1 MQLEQI
7 IERIEDAFGEA
18 LPFSSSPL
26 SARDQAVLRR
36 VFSDAGYQTYMQD
49 QHNRQII
56 RDYLTNAVMLKV
68 ISEEQLAAFSVHVA
82 TEEGRAALSLHML
95 MSSVE
100 EAGGLAANSSPD
112 HLEPLKP
119 GPESPP
125 HMQLV
130 PSS

>member
-7 IERIEDAFGEA
+7 IERIENAFGEA

-26 SARDQAVLRR
+26 AERDLAVLRR

-56 RDYLTNAVMLKV
+56 RDYLTNAVLLKV
-68 ISEEQLAAFSVHVA
+68 IPEEQLAVFADQVA
-82 TEEGRAALSLHML
+82 TEEGRASLSLHML

-100 EAGGLAANSSPD
+100 EAASLAANSSPG
-112 HLEPLKP
+112 HLKP
-119 GPESPP
+119 LTPGPGSPP
-125 HMQLV
+125 HMKLV
-130 PSS
+130 PS